1 MGSLIPPGII
11 KKKTLRS
18 GILRRDSLQ
27 AFTLLPKVLGL
38 ALNIANNRSYFKDGG
53 TLQAMTNEELVIRI
67 QQGGDHRE
75 ELEELY
81 NQNRG
86 IIARIVNH
94 YHGNEDEEDL
104 FQEAYFG
111 IVAAAEL
118 WRPEEGASFAT
129 YAVYWIKQVLR
140 RYIDNCGSL
149 IRIPVHQKERIILYR
164 KTIAEFRKEFGR
176 DPVPLELMRAL
187 GVSFGQIQDI
197 TKDAQALQ
205 VRSLSEELGEDG
217 NTLQD
222 VISDPEDKIEAALDR
237 IGREQLSSLLW
248 SLVDTLEKEQA
259 HVVRERYQNGKTLE
273 ECGKEIGCTR
283 ERVRQIEAKAM
294 RKLRSPEINKK
305 LRPYLD
311 VYSIGLRGG
320 LNSFRHSFTSS
331 TEYAALCLIK
341 DEAPEGF

>member
-1 MGSLIPPGII
+1 
-11 KKKTLRS
+11 
-18 GILRRDSLQ
+18 
-27 AFTLLPKVLGL
+27 
-38 ALNIANNRSYFKDGG
+38 
-53 TLQAMTNEELVIRI
+53 MTNEELVNRI

-75 ELEELY
+75 ELEQLY
-81 NQNRG
+81 RQNRG
-86 IIARIVNH
+86 IIAKIVNR

-140 RYIDNCGSL
+140 RYIDNCGGL

-164 KTIAEFRKEFGR
+164 RTIAEFRKEFGR
-176 DPVPLELMRAL
+176 DPFPLELMRAL
-187 GVSFGQIQDI
+187 GVSFEQLQDI
-197 TKDAQALQ
+197 VQDAQALQ
-205 VRSLSEELGEDG
+205 VRSFSEEIGEDG
-217 NTLQD
+217 DTLQD
-222 VISDPEDKIEAALDR
+222 VIADPEDRIAAALDR
-237 IGREQLSSLLW
+237 IGREQLSALLW
-248 SLVDTLEKEQA
+248 SLVDALGEQQA
-259 HVVRERYQNGKTLE
+259 QVVRARYQGGKTLQ
-273 ECGKEIGCTR
+273 ECGEEIGCTK
-283 ERVRQIEAKAM
+283 EKVRQIEAKAM
-294 RKLRSPEINKK
+294 RELRNRETQKK

-320 LNSFRHSFTSS
+320 LNFFRHSFTSS